1 MSDFVQFL
9 ALCAVT
15 AGSAIAFGASLRL
28 ALDAWQDRETERDIL
43 KLRDRL
49 YEILDREEL

>member
-28 ALDAWQDRETERDIL
+28 ALDAWYERRRVIPSI
-43 KLRDRL
+43 RDRV
-49 YEILDREEL
+49 YEILDREEQ